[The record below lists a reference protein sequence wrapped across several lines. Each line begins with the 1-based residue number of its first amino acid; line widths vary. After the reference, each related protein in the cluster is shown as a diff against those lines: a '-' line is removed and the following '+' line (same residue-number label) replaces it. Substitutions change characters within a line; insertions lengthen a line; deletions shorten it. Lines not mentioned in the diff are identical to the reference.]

1 MMSHLDPAKSNNQAN
16 APCMRSKRHPPRD
29 VRGLL
34 FVLVLVLVV
43 VFMFVLVSVFK
54 SCIVISAEWDCL
66 PDRRLFPLTRASLH
80 MLN

>member
-34 FVLVLVLVV
+34 LLFVLVV
-43 VFMFVLVSVFK
+43 VFMFMFVLLSVFK
-54 SCIVISAEWDCL
+54 SCIVIIAEWDCQIEG
-66 PDRRLFPLTRASLH
+66 FSLLLAYH
-80 MLN
+80 